1 MNFSRSRN
9 KIERIDAFSLAEVL
23 IVLAIMGILIMLVVP
38 NQTGIASR
46 AKSMEAQQE
55 LRMIHNLQY
64 AHHLQYSKYTMDLK
78 EVNYVPHKL
87 LTEGGTA
94 LYRITIL
101 ESTPSSF
108 KARAEAVQDFN
119 GDGKFNIWEIDQE
132 GNPKEV
138 QPD

>member
-1 MNFSRSRN
+1 MKTLKTKYELKS
-9 KIERIDAFSLAEVL
+9 IDAFSLAEVL

-55 LRMIHNLQY
+55 LRMIHNLEY
-64 AHHLQYSKYTMDLK
+64 AHHLQYSKYSMELR
-78 EVNYVPHKL
+78 ELNYIPHKL

-94 LYRITIL
+94 LYKVSIL
-101 ESTPSSF
+101 ESTPTSF

-132 GNPKEV
+132 GAPKEV